1 VESDKRLEPRTIGEI
16 ARVNAQ
22 RMPSAEAVVDGD
34 RRLSWAEL
42 YERTNRVANAL
53 SSELA
58 LGPGD
63 RIAYLGHSCIEAF
76 ELLHAVPRL
85 GAIFVP
91 LNERLAVAELQRI
104 VGSTEPTA
112 LIHDAGFAD
121 LAAELASGAGVPR
134 IGVRSS
140 GPYNYD
146 ELASLGSPDDPAVVV
161 EADDIASICFT
172 SGTTG
177 SPKGVLMRHGAQL
190 AFARAETALEPIL
203 PGARHLF
210 VRPLSVAPG
219 HRLAAW
225 HGLGGGTTVLL
236 PRFSPA
242 EFFRFVERE
251 RITNVLLA
259 PTTLRML
266 LDEGNS
272 QEHDLSSLRTIV
284 YGGAPM
290 SSELLAEVLAFFPC
304 DLLQGYG
311 SSEAGQ
317 ALYLSDDDHRSG
329 RLQTN
334 GRPVPGVELSIR
346 DEHGREVADG
356 EVGELHVRSEQL
368 AAGYWRD
375 PSKTAAAFRA
385 DWYRTGDLCTRSTD
399 GLYCIAGR
407 TSDMIIS
414 GGFNIMPGEVE
425 NVLATHT
432 AVREVAVYGVADR
445 TWGEAVHAAV
455 VLEPGEHVPADE
467 LVALCRAKLASF
479 KKPREIVF
487 VDALPLT
494 AAGKVDKVAL
504 AARAAGLTASSTGP
518 TDASL
523 GSTPR

>member
-1 VESDKRLEPRTIGEI
+1 MGSQTRLEPRTIGEI

-22 RMPSAEAVVDGD
+22 RAPSAEAVVHGE

-42 YERTNRVANAL
+42 SERTNRVANAL
-53 SSELA
+53 AGELA
-58 LGPGD
+58 VGRGD
-63 RIAYLGHSCIEAF
+63 RIAYVGRSCVEAF

-85 GAIFVP
+85 GAMFVP
-91 LNERLAVAELQRI
+91 LNERLAGAELHRI
-104 VGSTEPTA
+104 IASTEPTA
-112 LIHDAGFAD
+112 LVHDGAFAS
-121 LAAELASGAGVPR
+121 LAAELAGVGGLPR
-134 IGVRSS
+134 IGVRTE
-140 GPYNYD
+140 GVRDYE
-146 ELASLGSPDDPAVVV
+146 ELASLGSPEDPTV
-161 EADDIASICFT
+161 EVGVDDIASICFT

-177 SPKGVLMRHGAQL
+177 TPKGVLMRHGAQL
-190 AFARAETALEPIL
+190 AFARVEAALEPIL

-225 HGLGGGTTVLL
+225 HGLGAGATVLV
-236 PRFSPA
+236 PRFTAA
-242 EFFRFVERE
+242 EFFRVVERE

-272 QEHDLSSLRTIV
+272 EHHDLSSLRTIV

-290 SSELLAEVLAFFPC
+290 SRELLAEVLAFFPC
-304 DLLQGYG
+304 SVLQGYG

-317 ALYLSDDDHRSG
+317 ALYLSDEDHRSG

-346 DEHGREVADG
+346 DAHGREVADG

-375 PSKTAAAFRA
+375 PAKTAAAFVA
-385 DWYRTGDLCTRSTD
+385 DWYRTGDLCARGSD
-399 GLYCIAGR
+399 GLYRIAGR

-425 NVLATHT
+425 NVLATHG
-432 AVREVAVYGVADR
+432 AVREVAVYGVPDR
-445 TWGEAVHAAV
+445 MWGEAVHAAV
-455 VLEPGEHVPADE
+455 VLEPGAQVAADE
-467 LVALCRAKLASF
+467 LIALCRAELASF

-487 VDALPLT
+487 LEALPLT
-494 AAGKVDKVAL
+494 PAGKVDKAALVA
-504 AARAAGLTASSTGP
+504 RSRPG
-518 TDASL
+518 
-523 GSTPR
+523 

>member
-58 LGPGD
+58 LGPRD
-63 RIAYLGHSCIEAF
+63 RIAYLGHSCVEAF

-91 LNERLAVAELQRI
+91 LNERLAVAELQRV

-112 LIHDAGFAD
+112 LVHDAGFAD
-121 LAAELASGAGVPR
+121 LAAELAAIGGAPR
-134 IGVRSS
+134 VGVRSP
-140 GPYNYD
+140 GAYD
-146 ELASLGSPDDPAVVV
+146 YEDLLSLGSPNDPAVEVC
-161 EADDIASICFT
+161 ADDIASICFT

-190 AFARAETALEPIL
+190 AFAQAETRLEPIL

-210 VRPLSVAPG
+210 VRPMSVAPG

-225 HGLGGGTTVLL
+225 HGLGGGTTVLV
-236 PRFSPA
+236 PRFAAP
-242 EFFRFVERE
+242 EFFRLVEHE

-272 QEHDLSSLRTIV
+272 HGHDLSSLRTIV

-290 SSELLAEVLAFFPC
+290 SSELLADVLAFFPC
-304 DLLQGYG
+304 SVVQGYG

-334 GRPVPGVELSIR
+334 GHPVPGVELSIR
-346 DEHGREVADG
+346 DEHGSEVANG
-356 EVGELHVRSEQL
+356 EIGELHVRSEQL

-375 PSKTAAAFRA
+375 PAKTAAAFIA
-385 DWYRTGDLCTRSTD
+385 DWYRTGDLSTRGAD
-399 GLYCIAGR
+399 GRYRIVGR

-414 GGFNIMPGEVE
+414 GGFNIMPAEVE
-425 NVLATHT
+425 GVLATHRS
-432 AVREVAVYGVADR
+432 VREVAVFGVADR
-445 TWGEAVHAAV
+445 IWGEAVHAAV
-455 VLEPGEHVPADE
+455 VLQPGAHVPADE
-467 LVALCRAKLASF
+467 LIALCRAKLASF

-487 VDALPLT
+487 LDALPLT
-494 AAGKVDKVAL
+494 GAGKVDKAGL
-504 AARAAGLTASSTGP
+504 AARSADRVGRPA
-518 TDASL
+518 
-523 GSTPR
+523 

>member
-1 VESDKRLEPRTIGEI
+1 
-16 ARVNAQ
+16 
-22 RMPSAEAVVDGD
+22 VDGD
-34 RRLSWAEL
+34 QRFTWAEL
-42 YERTNRVANAL
+42 RERTNRIANAL
-53 SSELA
+53 SGELG
-58 LGPGD
+58 LGRGD
-63 RIAYLGHSCIEAF
+63 RIAYLGHSCVEAF

-112 LIHDAGFAD
+112 LVHDAGFVE
-121 LAAELASGAGVPR
+121 LAAELAGIGGVPR
-134 IGVRSS
+134 IGVHSP
-140 GPYNYD
+140 GAYDYD
-146 ELASLGSPDDPAVVV
+146 ELASMGSPDDPAVEVGP
-161 EADDIASICFT
+161 DDIASICFT

-190 AFARAETALEPIL
+190 AFARAETRLEPIL

-210 VRPLSVAPG
+210 VRPMSVAPG

-225 HGLGGGTTVLL
+225 HGLGGGTTVLV
-236 PRFSPA
+236 PRFAAA
-242 EFFRFVERE
+242 EFFRLVEQE
-251 RITNVLLA
+251 RVTNVLLA

-272 QEHDLSSLRTIV
+272 CDHDLSSLRTIV

-304 DLLQGYG
+304 SVVQGYG

-317 ALYLSDDDHRSG
+317 ALYLSDDDHRNG

-334 GRPVPGVELSIR
+334 GQPVPGVELSIR
-346 DEHGREVADG
+346 DERGSEVADG
-356 EVGELHVRSEQL
+356 EIGELHVRSGQL

-375 PSKTAAAFRA
+375 PEKTAAAFIA
-385 DWYRTGDLCTRSTD
+385 DWYRTGDLCTRGTD
-399 GLYCIAGR
+399 GLYRIVGR

-414 GGFNIMPGEVE
+414 GGFNIMPTEVE
-425 NVLATHT
+425 AVLATHA
-432 AVREVAVYGVADR
+432 AVREVAVYGVTDR
-445 TWGEAVHAAV
+445 VWGEAVHAAI

-494 AAGKVDKVAL
+494 AAGKVDKAAL
-504 AARAAGLTASSTGP
+504 AARAAGLTTSSAGSTG
-518 TDASL
+518 AV
-523 GSTPR
+523 